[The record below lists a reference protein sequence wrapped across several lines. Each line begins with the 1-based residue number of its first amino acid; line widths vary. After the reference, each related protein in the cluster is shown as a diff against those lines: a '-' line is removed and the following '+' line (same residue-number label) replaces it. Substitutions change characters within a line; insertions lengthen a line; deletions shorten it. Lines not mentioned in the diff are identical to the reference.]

1 MQPAAMLRMQRSN
14 DMAGWITESCAP
26 VDGRTGTAPERLATS
41 RRKIDVSQPLVN
53 GMRQDKSR
61 RAVRR
66 GVKRAVMA
74 PTPTG

>member
-1 MQPAAMLRMQRSN
+1 LSNLTDSVVTLGAAE
-14 DMAGWITESCAP
+14 AGSQSA
-26 VDGRTGTAPERLATS
+26 RLSLATS
-41 RRKIDVSQPLVN
+41 RRKIDVFQPLVN